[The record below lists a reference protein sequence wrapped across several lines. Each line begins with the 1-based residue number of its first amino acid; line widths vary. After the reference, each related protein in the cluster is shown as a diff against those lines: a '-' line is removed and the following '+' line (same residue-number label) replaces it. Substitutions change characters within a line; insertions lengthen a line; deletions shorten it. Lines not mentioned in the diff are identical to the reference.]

1 MFMHKRYKKQWMEP
15 KPVGT
20 SRFITGRKKTPAR
33 RQREREKEG
42 ERRRIDIP
50 ILPCLLHWPPTLSH
64 IIAADTEKTN
74 DSHVVN
80 MGPVEGRVTKVA

>member
-1 MFMHKRYKKQWMEP
+1 MDEA
-15 KPVGT
+15 
-20 SRFITGRKKTPAR
+20 KTR
-33 RQREREKEG
+33 WHYSLYHRQEENSSKETEREKEG

>member
-1 MFMHKRYKKQWMEP
+1 MALVALSQA
-15 KPVGT
+15 
-20 SRFITGRKKTPAR
+20 GRKL
-33 RQREREKEG
+33 QQGDREREKEG

-64 IIAADTEKTN
+64 ITAADTEKTN